1 MKLLRFLLVSCC
13 VSTVFLADGAAEG
26 SSLSSSSSSSSTASM
41 RDHRPHAPS
50 PDTASLCYTLLRALP
65 IVRGCLESHRSVA
78 AIAAPA
84 ATYLAHLAT
93 RRACIDALSVASG
106 AVLRVLGSHKS
117 HPLVLAPCLRFLGL
131 LAAALPHTRE
141 PVNAVPAAAGAL
153 VTHRG
158 RLEVVEVA
166 AQLLSNVAP
175 VAGATCLTQKVVGAV
190 LGALEVH
197 GPPGAAPAV
206 AHALLDCVSSMAFHG
221 SAAELPLPRTVPL
234 VIATTLAEAFV
245 GNAAVAAIG
254 LTCLGNLA
262 TLPRCFSTCVW
273 TPFFSLTYR
282 RMSFSA
288 PAVGTF
294 VNGAGAH

>member
-1 MKLLRFLLVSCC
+1 
-13 VSTVFLADGAAEG
+13 
-26 SSLSSSSSSSSTASM
+26 M
-41 RDHRPHAPS
+41 RDPRPQAPS
-50 PDTASLCYTLLRALP
+50 PDTASLCHTLLRALP

-117 HPLVLAPCLRFLGL
+117 HPLVLGPCLRFLGL
-131 LAAALPHTRE
+131 LAAASPHTRE
-141 PVNAVPAAAGAL
+141 PVDAVPAAAGAL
-153 VTHRG
+153 VAHRG

-175 VAGATCLTQKVVGAV
+175 IAGATCLTQKVVGAV

-234 VIATTLAEAFV
+234 VIATTEAFV

-262 TLPRCFSTCVW
+262 TLPRCFSTCV
-273 TPFFSLTYR
+273 
-282 RMSFSA
+282 
-288 PAVGTF
+288 
-294 VNGAGAH
+294 